1 MLAEEE
7 ISDSRYIYQDKG
19 GVLDLL
25 EVMIPNIRVLFLF
38 VALIPPWSH
47 GDS

>member
-1 MLAEEE
+1 MILG
-7 ISDSRYIYQDKG
+7 IFIKTRG

-25 EVMIPNIRVLFLF
+25 EVMIPNVRVLFLF